1 MSHNYLRVLRALNA
15 ASIIG
20 ICLSVKYA
28 SKIRNNPNNEYFIY
42 ALTESVS
49 FKIAL
54 AASIAM
60 AIPLVIDMVL
70 DSIFYYKGDKHL
82 SERLYFAMS
91 LLLLSMTPLAYSNS
105 IYISQVY
112 VAVNNVQNMVLVYCT
127 FAVMHKLKTKIWTGP
142 RILLIYTLYAFQ
154 QIITAYYL
162 NSPDKD
168 SIHLVENLD
177 ILVYVVFSGWIIMG
191 VLSSWKIYKMYQVTR
206 KLRNN
211 DMVALLYTWAPAVYW
226 ICLFALITATNSAV
240 LTSRGVSEL
249 TGSVYIQMLLTLI
262 MVVIPSRMV
271 RYEIV
276 HVEHA
281 LEAKKEIARHVY
293 HEMRTPLNIVVI
305 GLELLTNALRQNKS
319 TNPQVVSGSQSLIQ
333 REAEEDIEDIVN
345 NISISCKSTVE
356 ILNDMLA
363 YEKME
368 SGLYSIE
375 CRYCP
380 VISLVRDIVLP
391 FQLHA
396 RQKNISLKLLDKIQN
411 DQLCIYAD
419 SIKMGQ
425 VIRNLL
431 SNALKFTPQDGTV
444 TVVMEVVTSDGKPL
458 GLNNSVSFPTGQTVT
473 IESQEI
479 VEMKPIIRQFYDAVT
494 DPSEMCEWCKRV
506 GARFNKYASILPQ
519 YSSDDLT
526 AHQSINSSSVP
537 KPCNNYVPYSI
548 GARKSRKRTSFGSWM
563 NGSSVD
569 TSVAAGPSH
578 IRISVMDTGVG
589 MIPSNLSKLFNE
601 VVQFDSNTL
610 QVSRIIMLH
619 MNDSII
625 CNVGW
630 RWFSVWLED
639 NERHSRI
646 TSWSSGGG
654 V

>member
-1 MSHNYLRVLRALNA
+1 MTVNYLRALRALNA

-20 ICLSVKYA
+20 ICLSMKFA

-319 TNPQVVSGSQSLIQ
+319 TNPQVVRGSQSLIQ

-458 GLNNSVSFPTGQTVT
+458 GVNNSITHPSADITTSSDLHEVPV
-473 IESQEI
+473 
-479 VEMKPIIRQFYDAVT
+479 MKPVIRHFYDAVT
-494 DPSEMCEWCKRV
+494 DPSRLREWVRRV
-506 GARFNKYASILPQ
+506 SARFNKYASVLPQ
-519 YSSDDLT
+519 YSTDLGG
-526 AHQSINSSSVP
+526 SSSSSIP
-537 KPCNNYVPYSI
+537 EPSTNYIPYFV

-578 IRISVMDTGVG
+578 IRISVIDTGVG

-610 QVSRIIMLH
+610 QVYDIQLCKCIKSLLIEL
-619 MNDSII
+619 
-625 CNVGW
+625 
-630 RWFSVWLED
+630 
-639 NERHSRI
+639 
-646 TSWSSGGG
+646 
-654 V
+654 